1 MKKFIPETKIIATIG
16 PSCISETVLRK
27 MVLSGLDMIRINFS
41 HGTYEDYIKH
51 IENVR
56 KINRK
61 YRRAIKIIGDLEG
74 FRIRVGFFKN
84 RKEVFLEK
92 NKSIYLVK
100 NIYGNEKEI
109 PIDYRGNF
117 HDFEKAEYV
126 FVDDGNIVLKIKDI
140 DKDKIKVKV
149 ITGGILK
156 QRKGI
161 NVPGAELKF
170 KTLNEKD
177 KKDIKFA
184 VENNFDFIALSFV
197 RNKGD
202 ILNVKKEI
210 GKKKIKVIA
219 KIENREGI
227 KNIDE
232 IIDVSDG
239 IMIARGDMGISIS
252 FYEVP
257 FVQKEIITR
266 CKNKRKFSIT
276 ATQMLESMV
285 ENPVPTRAEVSDVA
299 NAVVDGTDCVMLS
312 AETSIGKYPVEC
324 VKIMNEIVKFS
335 EMYKKGIVTFS
346 YLPS

>member
-27 MVLSGLDMIRINFS
+27 MVLSGLDMVRINFS

-56 KINRK
+56 KINK
-61 YRRAIKIIGDLEG
+61 MYRRVVKIIGDLEG
-74 FRIRVGFFKN
+74 FRIRIGFFKN
-84 RKEVFLEK
+84 RKEIFLEK
-92 NKSIYLVK
+92 NKSIYLIR

-109 PIDYRGNF
+109 PIDYKGNF
-117 HDFEKAEYV
+117 LDFEKAE
-126 FVDDGNIVLKIKDI
+126 FIFIDDGNIVLKIKDI
-140 DKDKIKVKV
+140 DKDRIKVKV
-149 ITGGILK
+149 ITGGILR

-161 NVPGAELKF
+161 NVPGVKLKF
-170 KTLNEKD
+170 KTLNERD

-184 VENNFDFIALSFV
+184 NENNFDFIALSFV
-197 RNKGD
+197 RNKND
-202 ILNVKKEI
+202 ILTLKKEI

-227 KNIDE
+227 RNIDE

-239 IMIARGDMGISIS
+239 IMIARGDMGVSIPI
-252 FYEVP
+252 YEVP
-257 FVQKEIITR
+257 FVQKEIIKE

-299 NAVVDGTDCVMLS
+299 NAVLDGTDCVMLS
-312 AETSIGKYPVEC
+312 A
-324 VKIMNEIVKFS
+324 
-335 EMYKKGIVTFS
+335 
-346 YLPS
+346 